1 VKREHLEHI
10 VRAAAS
16 ITGRSELVVIGSQA
30 VLASLPHAVGV
41 LARSEEADVFTLVS
55 PDDAELIDGSI
66 GEGSPFH
73 RTFGYFAHGVG
84 IQTAILPVGWR
95 ERLVPLRGPGTMGAT
110 AWCLEPHDLAVSKL
124 MAGREKDA
132 EFVAALLV
140 QARLDHPTIAH
151 RLGSTDAP
159 PPVVARAQSLWRHIA
174 QGSKD
179 IPG

>member
-1 VKREHLEHI
+1 
-10 VRAAAS
+10 
-16 ITGRSELVVIGSQA
+16 
-30 VLASLPHAVGV
+30 
-41 LARSEEADVFTLVS
+41 
-55 PDDAELIDGSI
+55 
-66 GEGSPFH
+66 
-73 RTFGYFAHGVG
+73 
-84 IQTAILPVGWR
+84 
-95 ERLVPLRGPGTMGAT
+95 
-110 AWCLEPHDLAVSKL
+110 